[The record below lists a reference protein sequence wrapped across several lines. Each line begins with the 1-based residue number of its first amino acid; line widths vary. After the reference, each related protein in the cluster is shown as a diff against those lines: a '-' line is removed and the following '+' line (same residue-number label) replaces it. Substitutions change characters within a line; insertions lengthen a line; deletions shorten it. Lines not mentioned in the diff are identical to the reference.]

1 MKKLS
6 LLYLFM
12 FIFSFTQAQPVFSE
26 LKTIHSPGGTPQ
38 CIIYEDM
45 DGDTKKDIIWAELWG
60 DAIKWS
66 KDTTGTG
73 DFGTPKIISETVNG
87 PTEIRA
93 VDMDDDTDLDILV
106 AISNDNEIAWFENTD
121 GLGTFSSKNTIS
133 TAVHYPS
140 AVFAVDLDDD
150 TDLDVISAQR
160 NDPEIAWYENNG
172 SLSFTRH
179 VILEEYSGLEIY
191 ACDLDNDDDIDIIS
205 SYHGGMS
212 WLENDGSLNFTLHEI
227 EDNDYEY
234 PSIDVGYVNDD
245 AYLDIV
251 ASAETSQPDL
261 DDYLLY
267 YENDGNGN
275 FSKETYKAHLLV
287 DIRTVTIAD
296 VDGDGDNDIAGGL
309 YDYKNNM
316 RKEVFW
322 YENKDDQNGRT
333 FFTHRNIVNT
343 FTEIPESIVAA
354 DIDKDSDLD
363 LLLAAGDIIWFENNP
378 PVEITASPNDSTACP
393 GQNNIKLSCDA
404 KFANSYQWQVDEG
417 SGFSDMHDIYGKYDK
432 TNEAELY
439 IYDTSTDITGFMYRC
454 IAANDANADTSDFA
468 VVTVEDNEP
477 PVPDTENLPT
487 ESGECSVSLLA
498 PSATDNCSFQT
509 INGTTTDPT
518 EYFDKGNYTVTWI
531 YDDGSGNIT
540 EQTQTAIVTGDE
552 TNPVITSSHDD
563 KTLEANENCQ
573 TSLPDYTG
581 DVSATD
587 NCDDS
592 PTVTQNPVPGSII
605 SGTTNLITLTASD
618 DDGNTDEV
626 SFNVEVVDVTDPQIT
641 STHTTQT
648 IETDENC
655 EGTLPDYTSDVTSTD
670 NCDDE
675 LAITQ
680 SPVADTK
687 IAENTQITLTVTD
700 DSGNSDE
707 VSFNVEIED
716 NIQPVITSTHADK
729 TENADVE
736 CELSLPDYTDEI
748 EATDNC
754 DDELEITQSPAA
766 GTTIEGTTNEVT
778 ITVSDE
784 NDNSTEVS
792 FNVEVIDNIAPE
804 ISLPLNDKTIYANE
818 NCQVELPDYT
828 GDIQALDNCDNELTI
843 NQSPAPGTLLSDFM
857 TEITITV
864 TDDTGNQSQA
874 SFNVVKKDNT
884 APEFT
889 SNHPDHSLVPDEN
902 CQAILPDYT
911 DEIKATDNCD
921 DELEI
926 TQSPAAGTIIEGAT
940 NEVTITVSD
949 YNDNSNKISFNVK
962 VIDSIA
968 PEISSPL
975 NDKTIYANENCQ
987 VELPDYT
994 KDVTIS
1000 DNCDTEIDINQSPA
1014 AGTQISESTIVTLS
1028 ATDDEENTSEVTFNV
1043 NIQDDENPV
1052 ISCIQNQD
1060 IELNADETSYVV
1072 SGTEFDP
1079 LTVKDNC
1086 GIESITNDY
1095 NNQSTLADASF
1106 NTGTT
1111 TVTWTVEDNTGNQ
1124 AQCSVDITIN
1134 TSTEIR
1140 EYQHQD
1146 ISIYPNPAKNK
1157 LTINGNKHSLTKIIL
1172 KDLTGKTLIQ
1182 AHPDKKT
1189 SVIHLNKIKSGVYII
1204 EIQTKNNSYKSK
1216 IIKN

>member
-748 EATDNC
+748 
-754 DDELEITQSPAA
+754 
-766 GTTIEGTTNEVT
+766 
-778 ITVSDE
+778 
-784 NDNSTEVS
+784 
-792 FNVEVIDNIAPE
+792 
-804 ISLPLNDKTIYANE
+804 
-818 NCQVELPDYT
+818 
-828 GDIQALDNCDNELTI
+828 
-843 NQSPAPGTLLSDFM
+843 
-857 TEITITV
+857 
-864 TDDTGNQSQA
+864 
-874 SFNVVKKDNT
+874 
-884 APEFT
+884 
-889 SNHPDHSLVPDEN
+889 
-902 CQAILPDYT
+902 
-911 DEIKATDNCD
+911 KATDNCD